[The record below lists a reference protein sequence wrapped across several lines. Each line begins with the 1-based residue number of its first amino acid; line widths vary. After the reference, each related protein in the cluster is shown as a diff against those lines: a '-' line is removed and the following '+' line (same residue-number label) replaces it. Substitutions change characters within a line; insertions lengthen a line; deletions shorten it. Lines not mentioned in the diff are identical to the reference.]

1 MAKFSNRREL
11 KQLLFFSFP
20 IIVSQIART
29 AMSFVDIVMSG
40 HYATADLAAVT
51 LGSSIWFPIFVLGYG
66 TIIMLAAD
74 VAKQKAEH
82 DDEGIK
88 DSLKNYLFL
97 AVILSIPII
106 LLLMLVSWLLSFIG
120 IDEHILDITQGYVIA
135 LACGVPSVMIF
146 NVFRSFLQGLEDT
159 KIAMYLSAGSLLLN
173 IPLNYIF
180 IYGKLGLPEM
190 GGIGAGITTAII
202 NNLIAVFLIIYFLL
216 KKEYRRYRPD
226 FSLPKYN
233 ALIRTFYIGMPSGLA
248 LFVEMVFLD
257 VIAITAAP
265 LGAQVIA
272 AHNIM
277 LNITSIIYTITG
289 GIAAAVTVKVGSY
302 IGKRDRTALT
312 GTIKISIALILSI
325 SAVIGV
331 LIYYFAGSFISLYTN
346 DNGVIIIALN
356 IIFLLCLFQF
366 FDSCQAALSG
376 ILRGFHDTR
385 SVFYAPLFGYWLVG
399 LPLGFV
405 LALTDWVT
413 ESMGIIGFWYG
424 LVLGLFVNAIL
435 LFAILKVRQRG
446 MISRLISY

>member
-1 MAKFSNRREL
+1 MTKFSNRLEL
-11 KQLLFFSFP
+11 KKLLFFSLP

-66 TIIMLAAD
+66 MIIMLAAD
-74 VAKQKAEH
+74 VAKQKAQH

-88 DSLKNYLFL
+88 ASLRNYLFL

-106 LLLMLVSWLLSFIG
+106 LLLILVSWLLSFIG
-120 IDEHILDITQGYVIA
+120 IDENILKITQGYVLA
-135 LACGVPSVMIF
+135 MACGVPSVMIF

-159 KIAMYLSAGSLLLN
+159 KTAMYLSTGALLLN

-180 IYGKLGLPEM
+180 IYGKLGFPTM
-190 GGIGAGITTAII
+190 GGIGAGITTAVI
-202 NNLIAVFLIIYFLL
+202 NNLSAICLVIYFLL
-216 KKEYRRYRPD
+216 KNEYRRYRPD
-226 FSLPKYN
+226 FSLPKYKD
-233 ALIRTFYIGMPSGLA
+233 LISTFYISMPSGLA

-289 GIAAAVTVKVGSY
+289 GVAAAVTVRVGSY
-302 IGKRDRTALT
+302 IGKRDKTSLT

-331 LIYYFAGSFISLYTN
+331 LIYYFASSFVSLYTN
-346 DNGVIIIALN
+346 DHGVILIAIN

-399 LPLGFV
+399 LPLGFI
-405 LALTDWVT
+405 LALTDWIT
-413 ESMGIIGFWYG
+413 DSMGIVGFWYG
-424 LVLGLFVNAIL
+424 LVLGLFVNSVLLLIIL
-435 LFAILKVRQRG
+435 RFRERMVVSQL
-446 MISRLISY
+446 MS

>member
-1 MAKFSNRREL
+1 MAKFSNRLEL
-11 KQLLFFSFP
+11 KKLLFFSLP

-66 TIIMLAAD
+66 MIIMLAAD
-74 VAKQKAEH
+74 VAKQKAQH

-88 DSLKNYLFL
+88 ASLRNYLFL

-106 LLLMLVSWLLSFIG
+106 FLLILVSWLLSFIG
-120 IDEHILDITQGYVIA
+120 IDEHILEITQGYV
-135 LACGVPSVMIF
+135 LVMACGVPSVLIF

-159 KIAMYLSAGSLLLN
+159 KAAMYLSAGALLLN

-202 NNLIAVFLIIYFLL
+202 NNLSAVCLIIYFLL
-216 KKEYRRYRPD
+216 KKEYHRYRLN
-226 FSLPKYN
+226 FNLPKYHD
-233 ALIRTFYIGMPSGLA
+233 LIRTFYISIPSGLA

-265 LGAQVIA
+265 LGAEVIA

-289 GIAAAVTVKVGSY
+289 GIAAAVTVRVGSC
-302 IGKRDRTALT
+302 IGKRDKTSLT

-325 SAVIGV
+325 STFIGV
-331 LIYYFAGSFISLYTN
+331 LIYYFADAFVSLYTN
-346 DNGVIIIALN
+346 DHEVIIIATN

-385 SVFYAPLFGYWLVG
+385 SVFYAPLFGYWLIG
-399 LPLGFV
+399 FPLGFI
-405 LALTDWVT
+405 LALTDLVT
-413 ESMGIIGFWYG
+413 ENMGIIGFWYG
-424 LVLGLFVNAIL
+424 LVLGLFVNAAL
-435 LFAILKVRQRG
+435 LFIILKVRRNT
-446 MISRLISY
+446 MISRLIS